1 MEEITSA
8 FSLPQG
14 LKEWQTKTPKAS
26 VRRIVQKSCMRLQ
39 FIPFWNTQ
47 GNFSPRLAECQA
59 MLFYVNIFEMPNWL
73 LKFCMLSILENILN
87 L

>member
-14 LKEWQTKTPKAS
+14 LEEWQTKTPEAS
-26 VRRIVQKSCMRLQ
+26 VRRIVQESCMRLQ

-59 MLFYVNIFEMPNWL
+59 RL
-73 LKFCMLSILENILN
+73 ILCEYF
-87 L
+87 